1 MKKCSQANKAFEA
14 AKLSVIWGTAKPV
27 RPRLCHGGFG
37 VVKKKR
43 IFAAQNFYNTLPM
56 KPFTLSL
63 LPCLGV
69 AASALA
75 QTAQRPNVI
84 FLVADDL
91 GYGDL
96 SCYGA
101 TRIST
106 PCVDSIAANGIRF
119 TDAHAC
125 ASTST
130 PSRYSLLTGEYAF
143 RRPGTDIAPGN
154 EGMIIKPEQYT
165 MADMFRSAG
174 YRTAAIGKWHLG
186 LGSVGGQQDWN
197 GELDWTPRDIGF
209 DYHYLM
215 AATADRVPTVFI
227 EQGRVANHDPN
238 NPIYV
243 SYSSNF
249 AGEPTGTA
257 NPELLTNLKSS
268 HGHNQAIVNGI
279 GRIGYQ
285 KGGGRALWR
294 DEILA
299 DTIIAKSVQFM
310 AECGDQPFFM
320 YLCTNDPHV
329 PRWPADR
336 FRGQSVLGLRG
347 DAILQFDYTVGEI
360 ARALD
365 SLGIADNTLLVIT
378 SDNGPVLD
386 DGYQDQA
393 VALCG
398 THKPGGPWRGG
409 KYSMF
414 EAGTA
419 VPFIV
424 NWPARIKE
432 GKVSDALVSHIDDIA
447 SFAALIGAEIPL
459 GAAYDS
465 QDHISTWLGEDTQSR
480 DFVVEMAQSR
490 ALSYRVKYWKY
501 LEPSNGGATQGQTGI
516 ETGYSSSPQLY
527 NIRSSKY
534 ESNNVY
540 STQTAMARRLSEQLA
555 EMRQPLTSA
564 DTCFWYYLYTPDR
577 PRYATSQ
584 GAGQGMTGETAPQGE
599 ASQWKFVLRADGAYD
614 IINRADNSFIAPG
627 TVTSPAA
634 QMKTSATQ
642 PTTGWTLT
650 TSGQMSCLFAVTN
663 GTSQLNQS
671 ETSNNWRILNWG
683 NGTNTSDAGCKYAA
697 VFAAASSETVTPT
710 AITTPELQR
719 GELEVRNGKFI
730 LSGSGRNVEV
740 FAINGR
746 RVVPTSLNRLHGVY
760 IVRDGE
766 RTWKISF

>member
-1 MKKCSQANKAFEA
+1 
-14 AKLSVIWGTAKPV
+14 
-27 RPRLCHGGFG
+27 
-37 VVKKKR
+37 
-43 IFAAQNFYNTLPM
+43 M

-84 FLVADDL
+84 FLIADDL

-106 PCVDSIAANGIRF
+106 PCIDSIAAHGVRF

-154 EGMIIKPEQYT
+154 EDMIIKPHQYT
-165 MADMFRSAG
+165 MADMFQSAG

-215 AATADRVPTVFI
+215 AATADRVPTVFV
-227 EQGRVANHDPN
+227 EQGRVANHDPEH
-238 NPIYV
+238 PLYV
-243 SYSSNF
+243 SYSRNF
-249 AGEPTGTA
+249 TGEPTGSA
-257 NPELLTNLKSS
+257 NPELLYNLKSS

-285 KGGGRALWR
+285 TGGGRALWK

-299 DTIIAKSVQFM
+299 DSIIAKSVEFM
-310 AECGDQPFFM
+310 ANCGDEPFFI

-336 FRGQSVLGLRG
+336 FRGQSVMGLRG
-347 DAILQFDYTVGEI
+347 DAILQFDYTVG
-360 ARALD
+360 ALAKALD
-365 SLGIADNTLLVIT
+365 SLGIADNTLMVIT

-393 VALCG
+393 AELLG

-414 EAGTA
+414 EAGTC

-447 SFAALIGAEIPL
+447 SFAALVGVELPL

-465 QDHISTWLGEDTQSR
+465 ENHITTWLGEDTQNR
-480 DFVVEMAQSR
+480 DLVVEMAQSR
-490 ALSYRVKYWKY
+490 ALSIRNKSWKL

-527 NIRSSKY
+527 NLRTSKY

-540 STQTAMARRLSEQLA
+540 SSQPAMARRMEERLA
-555 EMRQPLTSA
+555 NIRQPLTSA

-584 GAGQGMTGETAPQGE
+584 GAGQGIIGESEPQGE
-599 ASQWKFVLRADGAYD
+599 TSQWKFVLRADGTYD
-614 IINRADNSFIAPG
+614 IINRADKSYIIPG
-627 TVTSPAA
+627 NVTIPAE
-634 QMKTSATQ
+634 QIKTATEQ
-642 PTTGWTLT
+642 PATGWTLT
-650 TSGQMSCLFAVTN
+650 TSGKMNCLFAVVN
-663 GTSQLNQS
+663 GTSQLNQG
-671 ETSNNWRILNWG
+671 ETSNSWRVLNWG
-683 NGTNTSDAGCKYAA
+683 NGTNTSDVGCRYAA
-697 VFAAASSETVTPT
+697 VFATATAGESATGIAATPLMPST
-710 AITTPELQR
+710 QLSIQQ
-719 GELEVRNGKFI
+719 GQFI
-730 LSGSGRNVEV
+730 NSLTGRPVEV
-740 FAINGR
+740 FAINGKR
-746 RVVPTSLNRLHGVY
+746 IVATSLSRLHGIY
-760 IVRDGE
+760 IIKDG
-766 RTWKISF
+766 TQTYKVSF

>member
-1 MKKCSQANKAFEA
+1 
-14 AKLSVIWGTAKPV
+14 
-27 RPRLCHGGFG
+27 
-37 VVKKKR
+37 
-43 IFAAQNFYNTLPM
+43 M

-75 QTAQRPNVI
+75 QSVERPNVI
-84 FLVADDL
+84 FIVADDL

-106 PCVDSIAANGIRF
+106 PKVDSIAAHGIRF
-119 TDAHAC
+119 TDCHSV

-130 PSRYSLLTGEYAF
+130 PSRYSLLTGEYSF

-154 EGMIIKPEQYT
+154 EGMIIKPHQYT
-165 MADMFRSAG
+165 MADMFKSAG

-197 GELDWTPRDIGF
+197 AELDWTPRDIGF
-209 DYHYLM
+209 DYHFLM
-215 AATADRVPTVFI
+215 AATADRVPTVFV
-227 EQGRVANHDPN
+227 EQGRVANHDPE
-238 NPIYV
+238 NPLYV

-249 AGEPTGTA
+249 EGEPTGSS
-257 NPELLTNLKSS
+257 NPELLTKLKSS

-285 KGGGRALWR
+285 KGGGKALWR

-299 DTIIAKSVQFM
+299 DSIIAKSVAFM
-310 AECGDQPFFM
+310 AENKETPFFM

-329 PRWPADR
+329 PRYPADR
-336 FRGQSVLGLRG
+336 FRGQSVMGLRG
-347 DAILQFDYTVGEI
+347 DAILQFDYTVGCI
-360 ARALD
+360 AKALD
-365 SLGIADNTLLVIT
+365 SLGIADNTLMVIT

-393 VALCG
+393 AELVG

-409 KYSMF
+409 KYSAF
-414 EAGTA
+414 EAGSV

-432 GKVSDALVSHIDDIA
+432 GKVSEALVSHIDDIA
-447 SFAALIGAEIPL
+447 SFAALVGAEVPL

-465 QDHISTWLGEDTQSR
+465 QNHISTWLGEDTKNR
-480 DFVVEMAQSR
+480 DFVVAMSQARS
-490 ALSYRVKYWKY
+490 LTYRIKSWKY
-501 LEPSNGGATQGQTGI
+501 IEPANGGSTQAQTGI

-527 NIRSSKY
+527 NINTSKF

-540 STQTAMARRLSEQLA
+540 SSQAGVANRLSARLA
-555 EMRQPLTSA
+555 ALRQPLTSA

-577 PRYATSQ
+577 PRYATST
-584 GAGQGMTGETAPQGE
+584 GAGTGMEGRTNPQGE
-599 ASQWKFVLRADGAYD
+599 ASQWKFVLRADGTYD
-614 IINRADNSFIAPG
+614 IINRADGSYINPAP
-627 TVTSPAA
+627 VTRPSS
-634 QMKTSATQ
+634 QMLTSATQ
-642 PTTGWTLT
+642 PATGWTLT
-650 TSGQMSCLFAVTN
+650 TSGKMNCLFAVTN
-663 GTSQLNQS
+663 GDSQLNQS
-671 ETSNNWRILNWG
+671 ESSHSWRVLNWG
-683 NGTNTSDAGCKYAA
+683 DGTNTSDVGCRYAA
-697 VFAAASSETVTPT
+697 VFAEAEAPSTQT
-710 AITTPELQR
+710 AIGTL
-719 GELEVRNGKFI
+719 ELEREELTIQDGRFV
-730 LSGSGRNVEV
+730 LSASGRKVDV
-740 FAINGR
+740 FSISGR

-760 IVRDGE
+760 IVRDGAQ
-766 RTWKISF
+766 TWKVYF